1 MDLNRDAFGRMLK
14 AFFYREEV
22 WETIEREDG
31 YLVINENVHAYFAS
45 YKYWP
50 EIEKR
55 AIRLAGGRV
64 LDIGAGAGRV
74 ALSLQRRG
82 HAVTA
87 IDNSPLSII
96 VCKMRGV
103 KNAETLSVEEI
114 DKFRF
119 SSFDTVIM
127 FGNNFGLFGSADKAK
142 DLLRILYRI
151 TSPKALILAGS
162 DDFSNYNHPAF
173 TDYYKLNE
181 KRGRMPAQ
189 FRMRVRFRKYI
200 GDWFDFLFVSPDQMK
215 DILRDTGW
223 KVRNIINSE
232 DTKYIAV
239 LSKEQL
245 SRSVY
250 L

>member
-1 MDLNRDAFGRMLK
+1 MDLNRDAFGRLLK
-14 AFFYREEV
+14 AYFYGKESC
-22 WETIEREDG
+22 ETLEREDG
-31 YLVINENVHAYFAS
+31 YSVSNENVDSYFAG

-50 EIEKR
+50 DIEKR
-55 AIRLAGGRV
+55 AIRLARGRV

-74 ALSLQRRG
+74 ALNLQRKG
-82 HAVTA
+82 HLVTA
-87 IDNSPLSII
+87 IDNSPLAVKI
-96 VCKMRGV
+96 CRMRGV
-103 KNAETLSVEEI
+103 QNAEILPIEEI
-114 DKFRF
+114 DRFSF

-127 FGNNFGLFGSADKAK
+127 FGNNFGLFGSPDMAK
-142 DLLRILYRI
+142 DLLRTIFRI

-200 GDWFDFLFVSPDQMK
+200 GEWFDFLFVSPDQMK

-245 SRSVY
+245 SRSV
-250 L
+250 